1 MTGQEI
7 ERVRGRRAS
16 LYRTTLELEHALS
29 SPAADFGPWSDRVLE
44 AASSV
49 VDCIAAH
56 AAESEAP
63 GEFLS
68 NIATDSPHLAHAA
81 KHLQDEHP
89 VLIERSHA
97 YVQLIMSFKD
107 GAFKDGAFKDGAP
120 PDAAEVVRERGLEVL
135 ALIVRHRQRGADL
148 MFLAHN
154 EDLGSA
160 G

>member
-68 NIATDSPHLAHAA
+68 NIATDAPHLAHAA

-89 VLIERSHA
+89 VLMERSHA
-97 YVQLIMSFKD
+97 YVQLIESFR
-107 GAFKDGAFKDGAP
+107 GGAFKDGAP

>member
-1 MTGQEI
+1 MIGQEI

-16 LYRTTLELEHALS
+16 LYRTTLELEHALA
-29 SPAADFGPWSDRVLE
+29 SPAADFGRWSIGVLE
-44 AASSV
+44 SARTLV
-49 VDCIAAH
+49 QCIEAH

-68 NIATDSPHLAHAA
+68 NIATDSPHLANAA
-81 KHLQDEHP
+81 QHLQDEHP
-89 VLIERSHA
+89 ALIERSLA
-97 YVQLIMSFKD
+97 YVQLITSFRG
-107 GAFKDGAFKDGAP
+107 GAFDTDPP

>member
-16 LYRTTLELEHALS
+16 LYRTTLELENALS
-29 SPAADFGPWSDRVLE
+29 SPAADFGPWSARVLE
-44 AASSV
+44 AARSV

-68 NIATDSPHLAHAA
+68 NIATDSPHLSNAA
-81 KHLQDEHP
+81 KHLKDEHP
-89 VLIERSHA
+89 ALIERSLA
-97 YVQLIMSFKD
+97 YVQLISSFGD
-107 GAFKDGAFKDGAP
+107 GAFETEPP